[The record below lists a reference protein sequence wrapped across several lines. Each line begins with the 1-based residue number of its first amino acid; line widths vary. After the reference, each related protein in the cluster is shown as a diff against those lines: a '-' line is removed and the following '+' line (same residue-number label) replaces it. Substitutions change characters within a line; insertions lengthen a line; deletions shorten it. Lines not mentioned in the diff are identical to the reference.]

1 MYLRHRLNSSSLV
14 VLLQQWAGSEGE
26 QVSQQDVAEQ
36 LSLWVDAVDAIHVS
50 RALHAIES
58 LPAKVAPLAQAGDA
72 DTMDAVLQAAK
83 ADVIALIT
91 GHGAPLKPM
100 RARVDRTPID
110 SPDSWKRDDFAAQV
124 QRYLGIQKYM
134 DAKLGA
140 VRAQMRQWLSTGA
153 RSVRQLAM
161 LDSVMEQM
169 FHARE
174 QRAWAMLSGYVERR
188 LVYRHKEHQKM
199 LQTTGRADDPQR
211 WRQSGGWLWAF
222 EQDLQALLLAEMQA
236 RLQPIYGLLEAARND
251 KTGQQE

>member
-58 LPAKVAPLAQAGDA
+58 LPAKVAPLAHAGDA
-72 DTMDAVLQAAK
+72 DTMDAVLQAAQ

-100 RARVDRTPID
+100 RACVDGTPID
-110 SPDSWKRDDFAAQV
+110 SPDSWTRDDFAAQV

-161 LDSVMEQM
+161 LDSVMEII
-169 FHARE
+169 
-174 QRAWAMLSGYVERR
+174 
-188 LVYRHKEHQKM
+188 
-199 LQTTGRADDPQR
+199 
-211 WRQSGGWLWAF
+211 
-222 EQDLQALLLAEMQA
+222 AL
-236 RLQPIYGLLEAARND
+236 
-251 KTGQQE
+251 T